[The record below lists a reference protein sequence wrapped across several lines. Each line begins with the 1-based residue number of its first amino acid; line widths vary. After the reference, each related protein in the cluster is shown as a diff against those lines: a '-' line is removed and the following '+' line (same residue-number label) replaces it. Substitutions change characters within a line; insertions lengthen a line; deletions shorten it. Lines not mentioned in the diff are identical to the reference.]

1 MIVKPEIVVT
11 PDYPKVFIR
20 EPREAVD
27 LDVEIPKILQVQ
39 GWDVGTSF
47 RILFLSHDRQELL
60 AYAEFI
66 VTASTESL
74 ETVDTGPASTMTKA
88 VKARRWAQIGDWW
101 EAKKETHP
109 KAEAAA
115 VKWNPGKKAF
125 DVVRGDEVIASFTKD
140 EGGKEAAEAFLQEKQ
155 AA

>member
-47 RILFLSHDRQELL
+47 RILFVSHDRQELL
-60 AYAEFI
+60 SHAEFI
-66 VTASTESL
+66 VTASMESI

-101 EAKKETHP
+101 EAKTPAKDEV
-109 KAEAAA
+109 AA

-125 DVVRGDEVIASFTKD
+125 DVVKGDDVLASFAKD
-140 EGGKEAAEAFLQEKQ
+140 DGGKEAAEAFVSK